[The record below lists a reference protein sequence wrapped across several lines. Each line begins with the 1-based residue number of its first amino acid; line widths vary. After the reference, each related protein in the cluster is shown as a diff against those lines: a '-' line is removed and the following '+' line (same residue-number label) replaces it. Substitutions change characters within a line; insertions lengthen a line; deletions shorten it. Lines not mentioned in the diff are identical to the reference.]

1 MKKLLALFCSA
12 ILAGVALADTTI
24 DFSKLAPV
32 KEGSSFTQSSG
43 NSTKYTLI
51 FQNVT
56 ATSFD
61 IKCTIS
67 HDYFASRSL
76 TLLTLIGGSTGTRTC
91 PFGKFTAP
99 SVSYTSYQTVTHTN
113 VFHVTG
119 LEPDTI
125 YWLSY
130 VTDDSNDFSR
140 WTSIQTSP
148 VKISL
153 GTVAVLPSFE
163 HCAFSV
169 PIAELGT
176 HNESVRIDI
185 VATGPDGDTHATTA
199 TVTKPGTVNMVIDTP
214 ALLGGTSYSAILT
227 VTGDKTGT
235 VTRDVSFVTLA
246 SPPTAGELVAETV
259 EDVQA
264 TLSIPVAEI
273 GVGNTY
279 VDVLLSAVG
288 ADGSSVTGEVQRV
301 TADGEVVQMAF
312 DGLTPYTEYTATAV
326 ATASSGGKATA
337 TLAFTT
343 RGSDPEIG
351 EVFVMSQQDSSAAFL
366 VPVNAFGAGNTEVT
380 ITAVATGDNGTSA
393 ESSTACTALGNNYAT
408 LSGLSAGT
416 TYDVVFT
423 VTGNHGGSTSAMAS
437 VTTTGKRP
445 AGDSVVI
452 DGNTLPTQWLIDN
465 GIIPGTDGLTEEE
478 LIALWGTTGGNGLSL
493 QDSYLTGLD
502 PNAPLA
508 LEVSPVTAAPAAAAC
523 VFSVPVDQLGTGNAS
538 ARIDIVAIGP
548 DERTH
553 SATATTTEPGTASVT
568 LDTPPL
574 LAGTEYAAIVTVSG
588 NATGVVT
595 QEVAFATLASAPV
608 LGELGADAVG
618 DVSATLSL
626 PVTELGTGNTYV
638 DVLITA
644 VGVDGSSVTGEVQRV
659 AADGGVAQ
667 FTLEG
672 LTPYTQYTATATALA
687 SSDGEASATV
697 AFTTLASNPGIGD
710 LFVMSVQDTSA
721 ALLIPVNSLGDGNTA
736 VTITTVAEATDG
748 TRVETSL
755 VQGIVGQT
763 FAALTGLSPAT
774 DYTVTVTATGNHG
787 GSATAATTL
796 TTTDSSVTI
805 DYVVINGD
813 TLPTSW
819 LLQNGVIDSADGMT
833 EADLIGKWEDL
844 AANGQTYHVC
854 YVAGLD
860 PADPDSVLSASIA
873 MQDASPVVTWAPDL
887 GAARTYTVEGKSAMT
902 NAVWEGS
909 TNSTHH
915 FFRVNAALP

>member
-1 MKKLLALFCSA
+1 M
-12 ILAGVALADTTI
+12 VT
-24 DFSKLAPV
+24 
-32 KEGSSFTQSSG
+32 ESG
-43 NSTKYTLI
+43 
-51 FQNVT
+51 
-56 ATSFD
+56 
-61 IKCTIS
+61 
-67 HDYFASRSL
+67 
-76 TLLTLIGGSTGTRTC
+76 
-91 PFGKFTAP
+91 
-99 SVSYTSYQTVTHTN
+99 
-113 VFHVTG
+113 
-119 LEPDTI
+119 
-125 YWLSY
+125 
-130 VTDDSNDFSR
+130 
-140 WTSIQTSP
+140 
-148 VKISL
+148 
-153 GTVAVLPSFE
+153 
-163 HCAFSV
+163 
-169 PIAELGT
+169 
-176 HNESVRIDI
+176 
-185 VATGPDGDTHATTA
+185 TA
-199 TVTKPGTVNMVIDTP
+199 TVMLDDPP
-214 ALLGGTSYSAILT
+214 LSAGTSYSAILT
-227 VTGDKTGT
+227 VTGNKTGT

-246 SPPTAGELVAETV
+246 SPPTVGELVADVV
-259 EDVQA
+259 EDISA
-264 TLSIPVAEI
+264 TLSVPVAEI
-273 GVGNTY
+273 GAGNTY

-301 TADGEVVQMAF
+301 TADGEVVQVAF

-326 ATASSGGKATA
+326 ATASSGGEATA

-366 VPVNAFGAGNTEVT
+366 VPVNAFGSGNTEAT

-416 TYDVVFT
+416 TYEVVFT
-423 VTGNHGGSTSAMAS
+423 VTGNHGGSTSATAS
-437 VTTTGKRP
+437 ITTTGKRP

-493 QDSYLTGLD
+493 QDSYLAELD
-502 PNAPLA
+502 PNVPLA
-508 LEVSPVTAAPAAAAC
+508 LEVSPVTAAPASAAC

-538 ARIDIVAIGP
+538 AQIDIVAIGP

-553 SATATTTEPGTASVT
+553 AATATATEPGTVSVA

-588 NATGVVT
+588 SATGAVT
-595 QEVAFATLASAPV
+595 QEVAFVTLASAPV
-608 LGELGADAVG
+608 LGELVADAVG
-618 DVSATLSL
+618 DVSAALRL
-626 PVTELGTGNTYV
+626 PVTELGAGNTCV
-638 DVLITA
+638 DVLMTA
-644 VGVDGSSVTGEVQRV
+644 VGADGSSVTGEVQRV

-667 FTLEG
+667 FVLEG
-672 LTPYTQYTATATALA
+672 LTPYTEYTATATALA
-687 SSDGEASATV
+687 SSDGEASSAV

-721 ALLIPVNSLGDGNTA
+721 ALLIPVDSLGDGNTA

-748 TRVETSL
+748 SRVETSF

-819 LLQNGVIDSADGMT
+819 LVQNGVIDSADGMT

>member
-1 MKKLLALFCSA
+1 MTPPANIEL
-12 ILAGVALADTTI
+12 
-24 DFSKLAPV
+24 
-32 KEGSSFTQSSG
+32 GS
-43 NSTKYTLI
+43 
-51 FQNVT
+51 V
-56 ATSFD
+56 ATSPGFD
-61 IKCTIS
+61 NC
-67 HDYFASRSL
+67 
-76 TLLTLIGGSTGTRTC
+76 
-91 PFGKFTAP
+91 
-99 SVSYTSYQTVTHTN
+99 
-113 VFHVTG
+113 
-119 LEPDTI
+119 E
-125 YWLSY
+125 
-130 VTDDSNDFSR
+130 
-140 WTSIQTSP
+140 
-148 VKISL
+148 
-153 GTVAVLPSFE
+153 
-163 HCAFSV
+163 FSV
-169 PIAELGT
+169 PIAEIGT
-176 HNESVRIDI
+176 FNESVQIDI
-185 VATGPDGDTHATTA
+185 VATGPDGETHSATAMVTESGTA
-199 TVTKPGTVNMVIDTP
+199 TVMLEDPP
-214 ALLGGTSYSAILT
+214 LLAGTSYNAVVT
-227 VTGDKTGT
+227 VTGSKTGV
-235 VTRDVSFVTLA
+235 VTQEVEFVTLA
-246 SPPTAGELVAETV
+246 SPPTVGELVADV
-259 EDVQA
+259 IEDVSA
-264 TLSIPVAEI
+264 TLSVPVAEI
-273 GVGNTY
+273 GTGNTC

-288 ADGSSVTGEVQRV
+288 VDGSSVTGEVERV
-301 TADGEVVQMAF
+301 TADGEVVQVAF
-312 DGLTPYTEYTATAV
+312 DGLTPYTEYTATAE
-326 ATASSGGKATA
+326 ATASSGGEATA
-337 TLAFTT
+337 TLVFTT
-343 RGSDPEIG
+343 RASDPEIG

-366 VPVNAFGAGNTEVT
+366 VPVNAFGAGNTEAT

-423 VTGNHGGSTSAMAS
+423 VTGNHGGSTSATAS

-493 QDSYLTGLD
+493 QDSYLAELD
-502 PNAPLA
+502 PNVPLA

-538 ARIDIVAIGP
+538 AQIDIVAIGP

-553 SATATTTEPGTASVT
+553 AATATATEPGTVSVT

-588 NATGVVT
+588 SATGVVS
-595 QEVAFATLASAPV
+595 QEVAFVTLASAPT
-608 LGELGADAVG
+608 LGELVADAVG

-626 PVTELGTGNTYV
+626 PVTELGAGNTYV
-638 DVLITA
+638 DVLMTA
-644 VGVDGSSVTGEVQRV
+644 VGADGSSVTGEVQRV

-672 LTPYTQYTATATALA
+672 LTPYTEYTATAVALA

-697 AFTTLASNPGIGD
+697 AFTTLASNPGIGNLFVMSIQDTSAVLLVPVNSLGDGNTAVTITSVAEATDGSRVETSIVQGIVGQAYVALTGLSPVTDYTVTVTATGDHGGSATATIEFASTGTAPVEPGNPVIDD

-721 ALLIPVNSLGDGNTA
+721 ALLVPVTSLGDGNTA
-736 VTITTVAEATDG
+736 VTITTVAEASDG
-748 TRVETSL
+748 SRVESTI
-755 VQGIVGQT
+755 VQGAVGQAYAT
-763 FAALTGLSPAT
+763 VTGLSPAT
-774 DYTVTVTATGNHG
+774 TYAIAVTVAGDRG
-787 GSATAATTL
+787 GSATAATSL

-805 DYVVINGD
+805 DYVIVNGD

-819 LLQNGVIDSADGMT
+819 LVQNGVIDSADGMT

-844 AANGQTYHVC
+844 AANGQTYHIC

-860 PADPDSVLSASIA
+860 PADPDSSLFASIA
-873 MQDASPVVTWAPDL
+873 MQDASPVITWEPDL

-902 NAVWEGS
+902 NAVWEDP

>member
-32 KEGSSFTQSSG
+32 KEGSSYTKTTVAG
-43 NSTKYTLI
+43 STKYTLT

-61 IKCTIS
+61 VNCQIYKTVYSAC
-67 HDYFASRSL
+67 SL
-76 TLLTLIGGSTGTRTC
+76 QLLTLIGGSTCTRTC
-91 PFGKFTAP
+91 PLGTLQNPAGNEGT
-99 SVSYTSYQTVTHTN
+99 VST
-113 VFHVTG
+113 VFHITG
-119 LEPDTI
+119 LEPDTT
-125 YWLSY
+125 YWLNYETSGY
-130 VTDDSNDFSR
+130 Y

-148 VKISL
+148 VNISL
-153 GTVAVLPSFE
+153 GTVATLPSFE

-176 HNESVRIDI
+176 HNESARIDI

-199 TVTKPGTVNMVIDTP
+199 TVTEPGTVDMVIDTP
-214 ALLGGTSYSAILT
+214 ALLAGTSYSAILT
-227 VTGDKTGT
+227 VTGNKTGT
-235 VTRDVSFVTLA
+235 VTRDVSFATLA
-246 SPPTAGELVAETV
+246 SPPTVGELVADAI
-259 EDVQA
+259 EDVSA
-264 TLSIPVAEI
+264 TLSVPVAEI
-273 GVGNTY
+273 GAGNTY
-279 VDVLLSAVG
+279 ADVLLSAVG

-301 TADGEVVQMAF
+301 TAAGEVVQAAF
-312 DGLTPYTEYTATAV
+312 DGLTPYTEYTASAV
-326 ATASSGGKATA
+326 ATASSGGEATA
-337 TLAFTT
+337 TLAFST

-366 VPVNAFGAGNTEVT
+366 VPVNAFGAGNTEAT
-380 ITAVATGDNGTSA
+380 ITVVATGDNGTSA

-416 TYDVVFT
+416 TYEVVFT
-423 VTGNHGGSTSAMAS
+423 VTGNHGGSTSATAS

-465 GIIPGTDGLTEEE
+465 GIILGTDGLTEEE

-493 QDSYLTGLD
+493 QDSYLAELD
-502 PNAPLA
+502 PNVPLA

-538 ARIDIVAIGP
+538 AQIDIVAIGP

-553 SATATTTEPGTASVT
+553 SATATATEPGTVSVT

-588 NATGVVT
+588 SATGAVT
-595 QEVAFATLASAPV
+595 QEVAFVTLASAPA
-608 LGELGADAVG
+608 LGELVADAVG
-618 DVSATLSL
+618 DVSAALSL
-626 PVTELGTGNTYV
+626 PVTELGAGNTYV
-638 DVLITA
+638 DVLMTA
-644 VGVDGSSVTGEVQRV
+644 VGADGRSVTGEVQRV

-687 SSDGEASATV
+687 SSDGEASVTV

-819 LLQNGVIDSADGMT
+819 LVQNGVIDSADGMT

>member
-1 MKKLLALFCSA
+1 MKKLLAIILTMNFMLSA
-12 ILAGVALADTTI
+12 FGAEIKMSLSKGTITASSATVHYTLTNTLNNTTVTTI
-24 DFSKLAPV
+24 PRIKQNGWAKLHILS
-32 KEGSSFTQSSG
+32 ENLDEWITIRTIS
-43 NSTKYTLI
+43 NSTST
-51 FQNVT
+51 FQNN
-56 ATSFD
+56 
-61 IKCTIS
+61 
-67 HDYFASRSL
+67 
-76 TLLTLIGGSTGTRTC
+76 G
-91 PFGKFTAP
+91 
-99 SVSYTSYQTVTHTN
+99 SYT
-113 VFHVTG
+113 FTG
-119 LEPDTI
+119 LEPYTLYIVEWICSIASADFNSSDALHYARYFAGESSRRVMFRTLPAALAVDTI
-125 YWLSY
+125 S
-130 VTDDSNDFSR
+130 TTP
-140 WTSIQTSP
+140 TSTAC
-148 VKISL
+148 
-153 GTVAVLPSFE
+153 TFT
-163 HCAFSV
+163 V
-169 PIAELGT
+169 PITEIGT
-176 HNESVRIDI
+176 FNESAQIDI
-185 VATGPDGDTHATTA
+185 VATGPDGETHSATAMVTESGTA
-199 TVTKPGTVNMVIDTP
+199 TVMLDDPP
-214 ALLGGTSYSAILT
+214 LLAGTSYNAVVT
-227 VTGDKTGT
+227 VTGSKEGV
-235 VTRDVSFVTLA
+235 VTQEVEFVTLA
-246 SPPTAGELVAETV
+246 SPPTVGELVAETV
-259 EDVQA
+259 EDLQA
-264 TLSIPVAEI
+264 TLSVPVAEI
-273 GVGNTY
+273 GAGNTY

-301 TADGEVVQMAF
+301 TADGEVVQVAF

-326 ATASSGGKATA
+326 ATASSGGEATA

-343 RGSDPEIG
+343 RASDPAIG
-351 EVFVMSQQDSSAAFL
+351 EVFVMSQMDSSAAFL
-366 VPVNAFGAGNTEVT
+366 IPVNAFGAGNTEST

-416 TYDVVFT
+416 TYEVVFT
-423 VTGNHGGSTSAMAS
+423 VTGNHGGSTSATAS

-465 GIIPGTDGLTEEE
+465 GIIPGIDGLTEEE
-478 LIALWGTTGGNGLSL
+478 LIALWGTTGGNGMSL
-493 QDSYLTGLD
+493 QDSYLAELD

-538 ARIDIVAIGP
+538 VQIDIVAIGP

-553 SATATTTEPGTASVT
+553 SATATTTEPVTVSVT

-588 NATGVVT
+588 SATGVVT

-608 LGELGADAVG
+608 LGELVADAVG

-626 PVTELGTGNTYV
+626 PVTELGAGNTYV
-638 DVLITA
+638 DVLMTA
-644 VGVDGSSVTGEVQRV
+644 VGADGSSVTGEVQRV

-672 LTPYTQYTATATALA
+672 LTPYTEYTATATALA
-687 SSDGEASATV
+687 SSDGEASVTV
-697 AFTTLASNPGIGD
+697 AFTTLASNPEIGD

-721 ALLIPVNSLGDGNTA
+721 VLLVPVNSLGDGNTA
-736 VTITTVAEATDG
+736 VTITAVAEATDG
-748 TRVETSL
+748 SRVQSTI
-755 VQGIVGQT
+755 VQGVVGQ
-763 FAALTGLSPAT
+763 ALATVAGLSPAT
-774 DYTVTVTATGNHG
+774 TYAIAVTVAGDRG
-787 GSATAATTL
+787 GSATVGTTL

-805 DYVVINGD
+805 DYVVVNGD

-819 LLQNGVIDSADGMT
+819 LVQNGVIDSADGMT

-860 PADPDSVLSASIA
+860 PADPDSALFASIA
-873 MQDASPVVTWAPDL
+873 MQDASPVVTWEPNL
-887 GAARTYTVEGKSAMT
+887 GAARTYTVEGMSAMT
-902 NAVWEGS
+902 NADWENP